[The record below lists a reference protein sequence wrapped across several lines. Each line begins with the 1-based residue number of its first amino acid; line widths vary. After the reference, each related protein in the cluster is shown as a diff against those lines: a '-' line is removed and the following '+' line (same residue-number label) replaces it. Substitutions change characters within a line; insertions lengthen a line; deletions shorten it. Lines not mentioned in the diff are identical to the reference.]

1 MMCQTCSETAGTVGA
16 ADVYVE
22 SGLEAQVAQLSNTNG
37 KCFRG

>member
-22 SGLEAQVAQLSNTNG
+22 SGLKLQAAQLAELDERSFG
-37 KCFRG
+37 R